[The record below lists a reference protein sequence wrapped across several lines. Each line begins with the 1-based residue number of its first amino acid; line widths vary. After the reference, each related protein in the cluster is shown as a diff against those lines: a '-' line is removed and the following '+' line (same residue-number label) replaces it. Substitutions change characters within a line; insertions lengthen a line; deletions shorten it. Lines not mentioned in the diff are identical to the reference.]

1 MIKNVIVDCDPG
13 HDDIMAIMSI
23 LAHREAFNLLGLTTV
38 SGNNLVDRVTDN
50 LLKVLTYLDVDLKV
64 AKGYDKPLVYDADP
78 QIAHGESGLD
88 GPVLPASKFSVVDMH
103 AIEFM
108 KQMAQTHDKI
118 TIIALAPL
126 TNVALFLKTYPELKE
141 KIECI
146 TLMGGSRSSGNIL
159 KRSEFNIYADP
170 HAADI
175 VFKSNIPVIMS
186 DIEICLECST
196 DHEMI
201 DGLKGKGYVHELA
214 YAILEFFSQYNRK
227 RNKDSSP
234 VFDLVPVM
242 QMLHPE
248 LFTYKKCQ
256 VDIEL
261 EGVHT
266 RGMTVVSEGENC
278 LLVEHLNDRT
288 LYNQYFMEDLSIL
301 EERYSS
307 SR

>member
-1 MIKNVIVDCDPG
+1 MIKNVMVDCDPG

-38 SGNNLVDRVTDN
+38 NGNNLVDRVTDN

-141 KIECI
+141 IWNEIGAMHKELHQTGSKIINALFDEDYESVD
-146 TLMGGSRSSGNIL
+146 TLYQN
-159 KRSEFNIYADP
+159 
-170 HAADI
+170 
-175 VFKSNIPVIMS
+175 V
-186 DIEICLECST
+186 
-196 DHEMI
+196 
-201 DGLKGKGYVHELA
+201 
-214 YAILEFFSQYNRK
+214 
-227 RNKDSSP
+227 
-234 VFDLVPVM
+234 
-242 QMLHPE
+242 
-248 LFTYKKCQ
+248 
-256 VDIEL
+256 IEL
-261 EGVHT
+261 SDKLIQKLEQ
-266 RGMTVVSEGENC
+266 
-278 LLVEHLNDRT
+278 LN
-288 LYNQYFMEDLSIL
+288 
-301 EERYSS
+301 SS
-307 SR
+307 F